1 MLTIGHGN
9 AMIASK
15 TQIIDVRVVGIRDDR
30 DVMQQDVV
38 YISRQQEISP
48 KISKSYKY
56 GGIFDFILS

>member
-1 MLTIGHGN
+1 MMG
-9 AMIASK
+9 SK
-15 TQIIDVRVVGIRDDR
+15 TQIIDVLVGLGISDDP
-30 DVMQQDVV
+30 DVMQQGVV